1 MRLIKYPTIDFWH
14 DHEQCC
20 KLLDFGKRSMIEKL
34 QIDELACIAVP
45 FTEKIIEY
53 CAAINKTI
61 ATWTWY
67 G

>member
-1 MRLIKYPTIDFWH
+1 MP
-14 DHEQCC
+14 
-20 KLLDFGKRSMIEKL
+20 MIEKL
-34 QIDELACIAVP
+34 QIDELACIAIP

-53 CAAINKTI
+53 LNNTI